1 GGDVSVRGG
10 KQVQECRRD
19 SSIPFAEANKKE
31 SRRVLTLLHLP
42 PLFGPRLASPVA
54 LAGLMEDRAAQP
66 PARHALPSRKTP
78 PYSSLNDF
86 KGQKQF
92 LSFCALPCPGTA
104 QLTNIQ
110 ESTRALTSAAR
121 KTNRGSQGEQAPPA
135 KNFSQKT
142 SYRAACQS

>member
-54 LAGLMEDRAAQP
+54 LAGLMEDRAAQT
-66 PARHALPSRKTP
+66 PARHALPSRRTP

-86 KGQKQF
+86 KEQKHL
-92 LSFCALPCPGTA
+92 LSFCALPRPGTA
-104 QLTNIQ
+104 QLKNIQ
-110 ESTRALTSAAR
+110 ESTMRTD
-121 KTNRGSQGEQAPPA
+121 KRGPKNEQGVAGGASSPCKKLLPKKPLIE
-135 KNFSQKT
+135 
-142 SYRAACQS
+142 